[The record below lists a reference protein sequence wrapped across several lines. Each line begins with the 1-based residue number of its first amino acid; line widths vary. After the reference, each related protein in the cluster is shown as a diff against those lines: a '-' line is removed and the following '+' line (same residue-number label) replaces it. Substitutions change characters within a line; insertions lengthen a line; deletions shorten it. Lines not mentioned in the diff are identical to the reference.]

1 MSRWCGATGE
11 GSGEGGGGSAPSP
24 ENVLVVDLKMVRSLG
39 LF

>member
-1 MSRWCGATGE
+1 VSRWCGATGE